1 MSMTEK
7 LAYIK
12 KLRHLTTEEIARHSG
27 VPVGTLNKIFSGQ
40 TRHPAAEP
48 MARLAQSLRVPIRYL
63 LDDALPLECYISLNG
78 NDGPILLSDEEI
90 RLLMRLRELEPRSR
104 RAMGIMAELLG
115 APAPCLAGGIATR
128 HLFCFLAAGSEAE
141 NPAWGVLRPRPVL
154 IPEPDAAARDGAAR
168 QNVDMRMYRVIYDCI
183 DEIEAAMKG
192 MLAPK
197 YREVVLGHAEV
208 RQTYKV
214 SSVGTV
220 AGCYVQDGKIV
231 RACSVRVVRDGIVI
245 HEGVLA
251 SLKRF
256 KDDAR
261 EVAENY
267 ECGLT
272 VEKFNDIKE
281 GDIIEAFT
289 MEEIPR

>member
-40 TRHPAAEP
+40 TRHPTAEP

-78 NDGPILLSDEEI
+78 SDGPILLSDEEI

-128 HLFCFLAAGSEAE
+128 HLYCFLPAATEAE
-141 NPAWGVLRPRPVL
+141 NPPWGALRPRPVL
-154 IPEPDAAARDGAAR
+154 TPEPAAAAREADFAVLLPDGSLEPLYSAGAVLLCRRENALPARDMPSFFSTAHLFSAAFTGATASPNWWPPMWTSR
-168 QNVDMRMYRVIYDCI
+168 PSPSGTGTAWSISARLPARPRTAGGNSGR
-183 DEIEAAMKG
+183 
-192 MLAPK
+192 
-197 YREVVLGHAEV
+197 
-208 RQTYKV
+208 TV
-214 SSVGTV
+214 SSPPP
-220 AGCYVQDGKIV
+220 
-231 RACSVRVVRDGIVI
+231 S
-245 HEGVLA
+245 
-251 SLKRF
+251 SLF
-256 KDDAR
+256 I
-261 EVAENY
+261 Y
-267 ECGLT
+267 
-272 VEKFNDIKE
+272 
-281 GDIIEAFT
+281 
-289 MEEIPR
+289 

>member
-12 KLRHLTTEEIARHSG
+12 KLRRLTTEEIARHSG

-78 NDGPILLSDEEI
+78 SDGPILLSDEEI

-154 IPEPDAAARDGAAR
+154 IPEPDCRTEAWSPSIPPGLSCSAGGKTPSPARDMPSFFSTARLFSAASTGATAPPSWWPPMWTSRPSPSGTGTAWSISAR
-168 QNVDMRMYRVIYDCI
+168 LPARPRIS
-183 DEIEAAMKG
+183 G
-192 MLAPK
+192 GSSG
-197 YREVVLGHAEV
+197 R
-208 RQTYKV
+208 TV
-214 SSVGTV
+214 SSPPPSSFFI
-220 AGCYVQDGKIV
+220 Y
-231 RACSVRVVRDGIVI
+231 
-245 HEGVLA
+245 
-251 SLKRF
+251 
-256 KDDAR
+256 
-261 EVAENY
+261 
-267 ECGLT
+267 
-272 VEKFNDIKE
+272 
-281 GDIIEAFT
+281 
-289 MEEIPR
+289 

>member
-78 NDGPILLSDEEI
+78 SDGPILLSDEEI
-90 RLLMRLRELEPRSR
+90 RLLMRLRGLEPRSR

-141 NPAWGVLRPRPVL
+141 NPAWGVLRSRRP
-154 IPEPDAAARDGAAR
+154 
-168 QNVDMRMYRVIYDCI
+168 
-183 DEIEAAMKG
+183 
-192 MLAPK
+192 
-197 YREVVLGHAEV
+197 
-208 RQTYKV
+208 
-214 SSVGTV
+214 S
-220 AGCYVQDGKIV
+220 
-231 RACSVRVVRDGIVI
+231 
-245 HEGVLA
+245 
-251 SLKRF
+251 
-256 KDDAR
+256 
-261 EVAENY
+261 
-267 ECGLT
+267 GLRKT
-272 VEKFNDIKE
+272 I
-281 GDIIEAFT
+281 
-289 MEEIPR
+289 

>member
-78 NDGPILLSDEEI
+78 SDGPILLSDEEI

-154 IPEPDAAARDGAAR
+154 IPEPDAAAREADFAVLLPDGSLEPLYSAGAVLLCR
-168 QNVDMRMYRVIYDCI
+168 
-183 DEIEAAMKG
+183 
-192 MLAPK
+192 
-197 YREVVLGHAEV
+197 RERTLPPPGICPL
-208 RQTYKV
+208 
-214 SSVGTV
+214 SSQRRASSPPPLPAQRRLQ
-220 AGCYVQDGKIV
+220 AGCPQ
-231 RACSVRVVRDGIVI
+231 
-245 HEGVLA
+245 
-251 SLKRF
+251 
-256 KDDAR
+256 
-261 EVAENY
+261 
-267 ECGLT
+267 CGLQGHPRRGRGLPG
-272 VEKFNDIKE
+272 VYRHDYRPGQALPVGVAAAPSPLPRRPHSLFIKF
-281 GDIIEAFT
+281 
-289 MEEIPR
+289 